1 MLKIIDKH
9 FWIIYSAIIIVI
21 ISSSLGLGS
30 VEKIY
35 CWFFDIVYNDN
46 TNLVTIST
54 VFIGI
59 YFSLYSTLTTSN
71 SSSFVSKLSFKEIKK
86 LAAMVN
92 IGFLSSFIIVLTSFV
107 NVIFYSLFNIFY
119 IVFLFIVCFFLWGSA
134 IQVALYYTFLFRNDI
149 NNKYNSIQKEERNEV
164 LDNELRKKLKQF
176 LDREL

>member
-21 ISSSLGLGS
+21 IISSLGLGS

-35 CWFFDIVYNDN
+35 CWFFDIVYKDN

-92 IGFLSSFIIVLTSFV
+92 IGFL
-107 NVIFYSLFNIFY
+107 
-119 IVFLFIVCFFLWGSA
+119 
-134 IQVALYYTFLFRNDI
+134 
-149 NNKYNSIQKEERNEV
+149 
-164 LDNELRKKLKQF
+164 
-176 LDREL
+176 

>member
-1 MLKIIDKH
+1 VLKIIDKH

-21 ISSSLGLGS
+21 IISSLGLG
-30 VEKIY
+30 
-35 CWFFDIVYNDN
+35 
-46 TNLVTIST
+46 TH
-54 VFIGI
+54 
-59 YFSLYSTLTTSN
+59 FSLYSTLTTSN
-71 SSSFVSKLSFKEIKK
+71 SSSFVSKLSYKEIKK

-107 NVIFYSLFNIFY
+107 NVIFYSLFNVFY

-164 LDNELRKKLKQF
+164 LDDELRKKLKQF